1 MHVLPGQ
8 RPCYGA
14 RTLPER
20 IESKTMCATANHAW
34 RRKIGLSSIFDP
46 KGIDVTQDIP
56 SRADS
61 IRNAG
66 EDFGWLGARGGAWTQ
81 QPMGSPGSKI
91 SMNGRVRSVRY
102 GQSEDGQRG
111 MGSTH
116 HEMDNNA
123 CEDLPKLPWVRAA
136 STQSFDKAT
145 ADKGLPPA
153 KFKAGP
159 LGFLLPTGHRRPAI
173 PNCPING
180 HDGMRPVTLDSAR
193 PLSLRQ
199 LQCSRQLAKS
209 VKLATNASQQR
220 AYAELQ
226 MPYGSSRQGPELP
239 PQTQIEQQK
248 LLCPA
253 DGLLN
258 LFGLPTCLDQPP
270 KQVEESRDGSNSPVT
285 SHPMRK
291 HLSTMSRG
299 WGSVPNLEPKRA
311 PAQQHKINP
320 SNEVVS
326 VPCEISDQQLLYRAS
341 AQAVPREFGAGD
353 TVTLQSSGA
362 PRWLGTRNDQGRP
375 IQQMMTVA
383 RSSAPRRSGLSTTGL
398 PHGAAKVS
406 SCAQLDNY
414 ADSVLP
420 IRYHQAASIAG
431 KTAFENWV

>member
-1 MHVLPGQ
+1 
-8 RPCYGA
+8 
-14 RTLPER
+14 
-20 IESKTMCATANHAW
+20 
-34 RRKIGLSSIFDP
+34 
-46 KGIDVTQDIP
+46 
-56 SRADS
+56 
-61 IRNAG
+61 
-66 EDFGWLGARGGAWTQ
+66 
-81 QPMGSPGSKI
+81 
-91 SMNGRVRSVRY
+91 
-102 GQSEDGQRG
+102 
-111 MGSTH
+111 
-116 HEMDNNA
+116 
-123 CEDLPKLPWVRAA
+123 
-136 STQSFDKAT
+136 
-145 ADKGLPPA
+145 
-153 KFKAGP
+153 
-159 LGFLLPTGHRRPAI
+159 
-173 PNCPING
+173 
-180 HDGMRPVTLDSAR
+180 MRPVNLDCSR

-226 MPYGSSRQGPELP
+226 LPNGSTRQAAELP